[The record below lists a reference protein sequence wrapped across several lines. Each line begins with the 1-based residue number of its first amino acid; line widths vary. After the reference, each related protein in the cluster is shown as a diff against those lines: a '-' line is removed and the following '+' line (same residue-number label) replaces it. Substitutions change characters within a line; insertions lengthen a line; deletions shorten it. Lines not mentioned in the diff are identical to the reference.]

1 MTRLRPTTRDRLADL
16 GCFLLAAA
24 FSVATAEDALDGRRL
39 SEAVLFADQLAGGLA
54 CAALFLRRRWP
65 VQVAVALVVTGSF
78 SHFAAGPIMV
88 ALFTVAARRPPRV
101 TGWVAAFTALPLP
114 VFLLG
119 RPALDEPGTASAFTY
134 FALVAG
140 AFGWGLYVRSR
151 GRLVAGLRERA
162 DRAAEEAR
170 RQVREEIARE
180 MHDVLA
186 HRLSLLSVHA
196 GALEF
201 RPDAPAEDVRRASGI
216 IRDAAYQALEDLR
229 EIIGILRLPA
239 GDAPDRPQPTLDDI
253 PRLVEESREAGMRVE
268 VAMRA
273 AAGAPVGGP
282 PADVTGRTAYRIVQ
296 EGLTNARKHA
306 PGADVTVTVEG
317 GPGTGLVVEVRNA
330 VPAPVPAAA
339 LPEGVLPGGVR
350 RGGGTLRAGLPG
362 GGASHGGDPGDGASR
377 GGVPGGGVPGAGQ
390 GLTGLAERARLA
402 DGRLEHGS
410 TDGEFRLR
418 AWLPWDGRRTPS
430 SPPREAVG
438 GRGGGGGAGARVP

>member
-1 MTRLRPTTRDRLADL
+1 MTRLRPATRDRLADL
-16 GCFLLAAA
+16 GCFLFAAA

-39 SEAVLFADQLAGGLA
+39 SETVLLADQLAGGLA

-65 VQVAVALVVTGSF
+65 VQVAVALVVTGSL

-88 ALFTVAARRPPRV
+88 ALFTVAAHRPPGV
-101 TGWVAAFTALPLP
+101 TGWVAAFTVLPLP

-151 GRLVAGLRERA
+151 GRLIAGLRERA

-229 EIIGILRLPA
+229 EIIGVLRLPS

-268 VAMRA
+268 VDMRA
-273 AAGAPVGGP
+273 AAGASAGASADTSAGGP
-282 PADVTGRTAYRIVQ
+282 PTAVTGRTAYRIVQ

-317 GPGTGLVVEVRNA
+317 GPDTGLVVEVRNA
-330 VPAPVPAAA
+330 VPVAVAAGA
-339 LPEGVLPGGVR
+339 LHGGGLPGGVL
-350 RGGGTLRAGLPG
+350 RGGGTLGAALPG
-362 GGASHGGDPGDGASR
+362 AGASDGGIPGS
-377 GGVPGGGVPGAGQ
+377 GVPGAGQ

-402 DGRLEHGS
+402 DGRLEHGRA
-410 TDGEFRLR
+410 DGEFRLR
-418 AWLPWDGRRTPS
+418 AWLPWDGRRPS
-430 SPPREAVG
+430 SFPAREAVG
-438 GRGGGGGAGARVP
+438 GGGGADGVRVA

>member
-1 MTRLRPTTRDRLADL
+1 MTRLRPATRDRLADL

-88 ALFTVAARRPPRV
+88 ALFTVAAHRPPRV

-119 RPALDEPGTASAFTY
+119 RPAFDEPGTASAFTY

-229 EIIGILRLPA
+229 EIIGVLRLPA

-253 PRLVEESREAGMRVE
+253 PRLVDESREAGMRVE
-268 VAMRA
+268 AEVRVEAGARA
-273 AAGAPVGGP
+273 AAGTSAGGP

-339 LPEGVLPGGVR
+339 LPGGVLPGGVL
-350 RGGGTLRAGLPG
+350 RGGGTLGAGLPG
-362 GGASHGGDPGDGASR
+362 GGASR
-377 GGVPGGGVPGAGQ
+377 GGVPGGGLPGAGQ

-402 DGRLEHGS
+402 DGRLEHGRS
-410 TDGEFRLR
+410 DGEFRLR

-438 GRGGGGGAGARVP
+438 GGGGAGARVP

>member
-1 MTRLRPTTRDRLADL
+1 MTRLRPATRDRLADL

-39 SEAVLFADQLAGGLA
+39 SDAALLADQLAGGLA

-65 VQVAVALVVTGSF
+65 VQVAVALVVTGAF

-88 ALFTVAARRPPRV
+88 ALFTVAAHRPPRV
-101 TGWVAAFTALPLP
+101 TRWVAAFTALPLP
-114 VFLLG
+114 LFLLG
-119 RPALDEPGTASAFTY
+119 RPSLDEPGTAAAFTY

-151 GRLVAGLRERA
+151 SQLVAGLRERA

-201 RPDAPAEDVRRASGI
+201 RPDAPAEDIRRASGV

-229 EIIGILRLPA
+229 EIIGVLRPPA
-239 GDAPDRPQPTLDDI
+239 GDTPDRPQPTLDDI
-253 PRLVEESREAGMRVE
+253 PRLVEESRAAGMRVE
-268 VAMRA
+268 VGVRVEGGSEGG
-273 AAGAPVGGP
+273 AGGELGGEGGGGSGGVP
-282 PADVTGRTAYRIVQ
+282 PAAVTGRTAYRIVQ

-317 GPGTGLVVEVRNA
+317 GPEAGLVVEVRNA
-330 VPAPVPAAA
+330 LRSAVPVAVPVGAR
-339 LPEGVLPGGVR
+339 GGVT
-350 RGGGTLRAGLPG
+350 GAAFPGAGLPG
-362 GGASHGGDPGDGASR
+362 AGLRGEGIPGAGIQGSGI
-377 GGVPGGGVPGAGQ
+377 PGAGQ

-402 DGRLEHGS
+402 DGRLEHGCV
-410 TDGEFRLR
+410 DGEFRLR
-418 AWLPWDGRRTPS
+418 AWLPWGGRRTP
-430 SPPREAVG
+430 PAPA
-438 GRGGGGGAGARVP
+438 

>member
-39 SEAVLFADQLAGGLA
+39 SEAALLADQLAGGLA

-65 VQVAVALVVTGSF
+65 VQVAVALVVTGAF

-88 ALFTVAARRPPRV
+88 ALFTVAAHRPPRV

-114 VFLLG
+114 FFLLG

-229 EIIGILRLPA
+229 EIIGVLRLPA

-268 VAMRA
+268 AEVRA
-273 AAGAPVGGP
+273 AADTSAGGP
-282 PADVTGRTAYRIVQ
+282 PAAVTGRTAYRIVQ

-317 GPGTGLVVEVRNA
+317 GPDTGLVVEVRNA
-330 VPAPVPAAA
+330 VPVPAPA
-339 LPEGVLPGGVR
+339 GVLTGGVLAGGVLT
-350 RGGGTLRAGLPG
+350 GGGLTGGVLAGGVPPAGGAPGAGLPRA
-362 GGASHGGDPGDGASR
+362 GAPGAGL
-377 GGVPGGGVPGAGQ
+377 PGAGQ

-402 DGRLEHGS
+402 DGRLEHGCS
-410 TDGEFRLR
+410 DGEFRLR
-418 AWLPWDGRRTPS
+418 AWLPWDGRRTS
-430 SPPREAVG
+430 SSASREAAG
-438 GRGGGGGAGARVP
+438 GR